1 MTLPPTLG
9 TVNSIEIVV
18 SAGEVELASDVLWT
32 AGVAGIEE
40 RALGHDTV
48 RLIAGVPEERTADV
62 VAAISPRWTVTQG
75 VMRPELF
82 EDSWRPYAQ
91 AVRIGDA
98 VVVQPP
104 WIPPIATPDDLVISL
119 DPGRAWGH
127 GAHPSTRLI
136 AEELVRLGSLTGFTV
151 LDVGC
156 GSGLLAVVA
165 AALGADRVVAI
176 DIDHEAVGATLG
188 NAAVNGVA
196 DRIEVSSTPA
206 NLIRE
211 EFDVVVANIGLTV
224 LTELA
229 ATLRPLVRPR
239 GVLMLSGLLDDQLD
253 SAAAAYRP
261 FEETGR
267 RTMDGWGSV
276 VVQPPG

>member
-40 RALGHDTV
+40 RVLGRDTV

>member
-32 AGVAGIEE
+32 AGAAGIEE
-40 RALGHDTV
+40 RVLGRDTV
-48 RLIAGVPEERTADV
+48 RLIAGVPEDRTADV